1 MLLQQKKKRDRLRQ
15 SILQYQIPDAPTL
28 EEFEC
33 LLGESPTNYP
43 KGEAVEDI
51 ESELHSAAIDTEVYE
66 KQAAEEAAY
75 EKERSLQNVETTNEV
90 DNLTNLHLT
99 SMMSPMIL
107 RYIIQEKVLNQFY
120 FEINGVF

>member
-1 MLLQQKKKRDRLRQ
+1 M
-15 SILQYQIPDAPTL
+15 

-75 EKERSLQNVETTNEV
+75 EKEHSLRVETTNEV
-90 DNLTNLHLT
+90 NNFIKLHLND
-99 SMMSPMIL
+99 IRNL
-107 RYIIQEKVLNQFY
+107 RYIVQD
-120 FEINGVF
+120 

>member
-1 MLLQQKKKRDRLRQ
+1 M
-15 SILQYQIPDAPTL
+15 

-66 KQAAEEAAY
+66 KQAAEKAAY
-75 EKERSLQNVETTNEV
+75 EKERSLQVETTNEV
-90 DNLTNLHLT
+90 DHFTNLHLT
-99 SMMSPMIL
+99 NDITNEL
-107 RYIIQEKVLNQFY
+107 
-120 FEINGVF
+120 EIHHTR

>member
-1 MLLQQKKKRDRLRQ
+1 MRQ
-15 SILQYQIPDAPTL
+15 SILQHQIPDAPTL

-51 ESELHSAAIDTEVYE
+51 ESELHSAAIDTEIYE

-75 EKERSLQNVETTNEV
+75 EKEHSLRVETTNEV
-90 DNLTNLHLT
+90 ILQLYLT
-99 SMMSPMIL
+99 SDI
-107 RYIIQEKVLNQFY
+107 
-120 FEINGVF
+120 

>member
-1 MLLQQKKKRDRLRQ
+1 MLRSQKKKRDRLRQ
-15 SILQYQIPDAPTL
+15 SMLQHQIPDAPTL

-51 ESELHSAAIDTEVYE
+51 ESELHSAAIDTEIYE

-75 EKERSLQNVETTNEV
+75 EKERTLQVETTGEV
-90 DNLTNLHLT
+90 SNFTKLYLNDIRSL
-99 SMMSPMIL
+99 
-107 RYIIQEKVLNQFY
+107 IIHDRVLNQ
-120 FEINGVF
+120 

>member
-1 MLLQQKKKRDRLRQ
+1 M
-15 SILQYQIPDAPTL
+15 

-75 EKERSLQNVETTNEV
+75 EKEHSLRVETTNKV
-90 DNLTNLHLT
+90 SNFIKLHLND
-99 SMMSPMIL
+99 IKNL
-107 RYIIQEKVLNQFY
+107 RYIVQD
-120 FEINGVF
+120 